1 MNNKIILACVIVFS
15 AIAFGFSSKQ
25 AEAVNFVPAKEN
37 GKCAILPFK
46 DAFAASS
53 AVFSGKVKSE
63 KKVGDTRIFVFEVEK
78 YWKGAKKKKIEISV
92 YETARFQAW
101 FEVGE
106 KYLVF
111 ATADDDGTFNVG
123 RCSRSKSVVDASE
136 DLQKLGKGKR
146 PR

>member
-1 MNNKIILACVIVFS
+1 MNNKIILACVVVFS
-15 AIAFGFSSKQ
+15 AIVFGLSSDWTE
-25 AEAVNFVPAKEN
+25 AESFIPAKEN
-37 GKCAILPFK
+37 GKCAIAAFK
-46 DAFAASS
+46 DALAASS
-53 AVFSGKVKSE
+53 AVFVGKVKSE
-63 KKVGDTRIFVFEVEK
+63 KKVGDTRVFELEVEK

-111 ATADDDGTFNVG
+111 ASAEDGGALHVG

-146 PR
+146 PK

>member
-25 AEAVNFVPAKEN
+25 AEAVNFIPAKGN

-53 AVFSGKVKSE
+53 AVFTGKVKSE
-63 KKVGDTRIFVFEVEK
+63 KKVGDTRIFEFEVEK
-78 YWKGAKKKKIEISV
+78 YWKGAKKKKIQISV

-111 ATADDDGTFNVG
+111 ATADDGELKVG